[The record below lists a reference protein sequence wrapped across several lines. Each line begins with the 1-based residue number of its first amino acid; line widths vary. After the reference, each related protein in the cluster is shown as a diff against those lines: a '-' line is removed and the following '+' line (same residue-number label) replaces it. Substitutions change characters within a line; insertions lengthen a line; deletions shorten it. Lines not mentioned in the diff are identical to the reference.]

1 VKGSARL
8 ATVVAVATQLAL
20 SAQPSVATLLYGATL
35 LSLGAPVPARAQS
48 DAQVRNHWV
57 LHCAG
62 CHRFDG
68 SGLPKSGIP
77 SLVGNVGHFLR
88 TPEGRAFLIQVPGT
102 AHSPLTDAQVATLL
116 NWMLQRFSAAEV
128 PGSAAPYTADEV
140 HAWRSRTLA
149 NLPAARAAIV
159 EALRRDGVRVY

>member
-1 VKGSARL
+1 MA
-8 ATVVAVATQLAL
+8 AAIAVATA
-20 SAQPSVATLLYGATL
+20 L
-35 LSLGAPVPARAQS
+35 LSLAATPPAHAQS

-102 AHSPLTDAQVATLL
+102 AHSPLADAQVAALL

-128 PGSAAPYTADEV
+128 PDGAAPYTADEV
-140 HAWRSRTLA
+140 HAWRGRTLA

-159 EALRRDGVRVY
+159 EGLRRDGVRVY